1 MKIFISIFV
10 IFLSWSFVNAQSCR
24 PAELNYIVRD
34 ERGNVLSE
42 SMLHKV
48 FRDVKP
54 PTSGIGTVAFTEDG
68 KLVGYSGK
76 DPAKTLPAIFFVN
89 AASCQITVGEVA
101 LTRGKETM
109 RLVFNLDINR
119 RAYTI
124 DSLPFRRG
132 TFRLDQ
138 KGLSD
143 IDQKELVPASRWK
156 KAKR

>member
-1 MKIFISIFV
+1 MKPFISIFV

-34 ERGNVLSE
+34 ERGNVFSE

-54 PTSGIGTVAFTEDG
+54 PKSGIGTVAFTDEG

-76 DPAKTLPAIFFVN
+76 DPAKTLAAIFFVD
-89 AASCQITVGEVA
+89 AATCQVTVTEVA
-101 LTRGKETM
+101 LTRDNVTM
-109 RLVFNLDINR
+109 RLVFNLDVNR

-124 DSLPFRRG
+124 DSLPFQRG
-132 TFRLDQ
+132 TFHLDQ

-143 IDQKELVPASRWK
+143 TSQDELVPASRWK
-156 KAKR
+156 RGRK